1 MTPTPIFDPGG
12 PAPPTDRPSWSTL
25 RQALT
30 VVAYRPHLRA
40 SIPIA
45 LAVGTVLFA
54 INQLDVVIGGH
65 ATAVTWVK
73 SVVTYLVPFI
83 VSNLGILA
91 ATRSPE
97 AAAASGS
104 PRRRQG
110 RTTR

>member
-1 MTPTPIFDPGG
+1 MLKLTGVNQAVTPEV
-12 PAPPTDRPSWSTL
+12 SW
-25 RQALT
+25 RGWREALA
-30 VVAYRPHLRA
+30 VVALPVHLKRTMVT
-40 SIPIA
+40 A